1 MATPSLADLPLE
13 LRVAYPVSVF
23 PNGATLLIILRK
35 EKTGRAKAQPVGW
48 RPEGASLPLDWQ
60 ASDVIILRG
69 EKGRAIFE
77 KTRPEFF

>member
-13 LRVAYPVSVF
+13 LRVAYPVSVC
-23 PNGATLLIILRK
+23 PNGATLLIILRT
-35 EKTGRAKAQPVGW
+35 EKRGAKAQPAGW
-48 RPEGASLPLDWQ
+48 CPERASLPLDWQ
-60 ASDVIILRG
+60 ANDVIILRG